1 MTEEIEKKQRSKSS
15 EWIIV
20 TVFVVIFCGGLA
32 AASVFMYR
40 ELMVIKHTQT
50 EQYNRHC
57 ETNHLLLSTIQWET
71 RRTKLTLF
79 MRDQI
84 VKEWRRIDES
94 VAMQEAFLIA
104 ETNLRQ
110 CESYGYIDPFLVLA
124 MQKVE
129 SSFRKE
135 AISKMGAIGLNQV
148 MPATGALLAGY
159 FGMDYSD
166 TLLRDIRVSTK
177 FAVKLIDLSFSQY
190 GIWELVA
197 ACYNGGPWQAY
208 YYENEKPKLSE
219 ETAAYVPAVI
229 GMWKEYQKRYQ
240 DYEVDEQIR
249 YK

>member
-1 MTEEIEKKQRSKSS
+1 MTEEIGVRSKKGNSG
-15 EWIIV
+15 WVVV
-20 TVFVVIFCGGLA
+20 TILVVVFCAGLA
-32 AASVFMYR
+32 AASIFMYR
-40 ELMVIKHTQT
+40 ELMMIKQTQA

-84 VKEWRRIDES
+84 VKEWNRIDEP
-94 VAMQEAFLIA
+94 VAMEEAFLIA

-110 CESYGYIDPFLVLA
+110 CEYYGYIDPFLVLA
-124 MQKVE
+124 MQNVE

-135 AISKMGAIGLNQV
+135 AISKMGALGLNQI

-166 TLLRDIRVSTK
+166 TLLHDIRVSTK
-177 FAVKLIDLSFSQY
+177 FAVKLIDLSFAQY
-190 GIWELVA
+190 NRWDLVA

-208 YYENEKPKLSE
+208 YFQSEKSKLSE
-219 ETAAYVPAVI
+219 ETAAYVPMVLS
-229 GMWKEYQKRYQ
+229 MWNEYKKRYQ

-249 YK
+249 SK